1 MEEKAA
7 ARVMTAQAAFD
18 GQPELALKKAKPWAE
33 VISAKVDVC
42 REGGPEKC
50 CCCFLDRTMLATVFT
65 LCADQ
70 LSSMNT
76 KYKWGV

>member
-50 CCCFLDRTMLATVFT
+50 CCCCCFLARTMLTTV
-65 LCADQ
+65 CR
-70 LSSMNT
+70 SI
-76 KYKWGV
+76 K